1 MHASLSERHVM
12 NSSRLNLDCAFARA
26 NIPMPAVHEA
36 PLQLNQGNEPQSPG
50 MLAVQRLRRSVRA
63 AGGEATGASLASGA
77 QPASQ
82 AQLDRW
88 KERAGNTHNLASL
101 NSALEQIRH
110 AIEKDP
116 GLDLPTLL
124 LNTRFKIHSLSTFGR
139 ANKIEPHEQAPVS
152 WFLNENKL
160 HVPQDLEQLKNL
172 IEVNARPLPE
182 PAPRGNHWG
191 LLSRPIGLDG
201 EQKTQLRAVVAEHM
215 AQLSPG
221 QGMFNVF
228 QARHGAEVTGLSAAA
243 TLAKM
248 IDSAEMQALGKKL
261 EAAFA
266 GVSTADSVT
275 DWILT
280 AMVLELDAQAG
291 AKRGIVAGYDLN
303 QPASW
308 GIHPS
313 VVAERLAQHLADS
326 QQIAAPMAA
335 AAARLLLMGAAPAF
349 IVADMPANLVVGSAA
364 WARLTTVVDASE
376 QWSPGIA
383 AQENFRALM
392 TRAEHSPVS
401 DAQAL
406 IQDKAQAHAL
416 IEWGIAKGKIARQE
430 DDAYTPAAVA
440 ALRDAFNAGLTAQK
454 KAHDQLSAPMP
465 NRREMA
471 LEQLKES
478 FGIDGPFDVRDI
490 RIAKSNG
497 NESEYHSLLDIYMA
511 GKTDRI
517 VKGHLFDFSIGS
529 TDRKYFR
536 VRPLPD
542 INQMFDS
549 RMDNYLRGMKEAIT
563 QVVVKLQSD
572 LPDADKKTIAS
583 GHVEFF
589 SLRKASAAQA
599 AGEES
604 AAEAQAAKARYG
616 LLMRVKSK
624 IDPNGSDR
632 DHKNVRYV
640 YYEVFPLQGLIR
652 PRHDLPRYLP
662 NPPPRVSNPENYETT
677 QAKGV
682 DVAVDYEAYEN
693 GTSPQVGK
701 WSGGLLTEAIK
712 GVSLPELRPGQQVS
726 TATDAEARFAT
737 IGAVVADHLL
747 HSREAIKA
755 AAKGVTE
762 VEKEEGSITAAYNF
776 VTGLVPFWSAMENVL
791 KGNTSAAVKD
801 AALDIFGFV
810 IPFGKGVGQAGK
822 ALGRA
827 GEKLGTRAFKA
838 SDVLLKAAFGG
849 LNPGDGLGTLAFKGV
864 QGTKTLLQIGFRE
877 LQTLRQQGGNIAAYA
892 KTFGVVEGEMKVAGA
907 ASNVVGVTAKRHGGR
922 WHAYDVNT
930 GQVYGPPLK
939 DFRPVERRRGAVDA
953 VDNALFDRYAVST
966 ATVAGLTPDAQGIYR
981 AADNRMYI
989 RNVDGSGRAAVYQV
1003 REIANAAD
1011 QTQAQARLINPRTNR
1026 QTEFLIGRSAA
1037 GQWQRLGLSGGNQA
1051 SSRAVSIELPMEEVR
1066 RIVRPDGQVI
1076 FSASDSH
1083 TMKFDVEL
1091 GAWRATNGDQVRWRT
1106 GPYQWESG
1114 SVEEYLKVKD
1124 SLPKSSTF
1132 ETINFTLPRIP
1143 ENVAPI
1149 PKEINYIWMGGT
1161 LPPHRLENIINNAN
1175 NTPGHKS
1182 IVNVDADTPEV
1193 FQQIKV
1199 SLEGK
1204 ASNLQVR
1211 NLNESEVFKRLK
1223 ASESGEVYEYFRHGA
1238 KENYAAASDW
1248 LRYKWNYEFGGI
1260 HLDSNNVIMAKV
1272 GGVELD
1278 AAPGQVLVSTHVNKD
1293 SVGFEGYNN
1302 SVFASHKNN
1311 PVLQEIS
1318 STLYE
1323 RFKANKAWL
1332 ESNRPY
1338 LPDRPTALEQQA
1350 FDEYEKK
1357 IFEVTGPTMM
1367 NDVLE
1372 KNMGDAYQLSWVTAR
1387 PDLEG
1392 VILPKSDME
1401 HLSRAFNHYLPFRTK
1416 VPVDIG
1422 SDTTMARPPAPRS
1435 NP

>member
-1 MHASLSERHVM
+1 MAAVASDVTPPVVS
-12 NSSRLNLDCAFARA
+12 
-26 NIPMPAVHEA
+26 PA
-36 PLQLNQGNEPQSPG
+36 PRQTP
-50 MLAVQRLRRSVRA
+50 
-63 AGGEATGASLASGA
+63 
-77 QPASQ
+77 PASP
-82 AQLDRW
+82 QLADRW
-88 KERAGNTHNLASL
+88 KERAGNTHNLVSL
-101 NSALEQIRH
+101 NSALNQIRQ

-124 LNTRFKIHSLSTFGR
+124 QNTRVNIHSLSTFGQ
-139 ANKIEPHEQAPVS
+139 ANKIKPGEQVPIAWYLS
-152 WFLNENKL
+152 ENKL
-160 HVPQDLEQLKNL
+160 YVPQNLEQLANL

-182 PAPRGNHWG
+182 PKSRGNYWG
-191 LLSRPIGLDG
+191 LLSRPITLDSA
-201 EQKTQLRAVVAEHM
+201 QKTQLRAMVAEHM
-215 AQLSPG
+215 GQLSPG
-221 QGMFNVF
+221 QGTFNVF
-228 QARHGAEVTGLSAAA
+228 QARHGAEARGLSTAG

-248 IDSAEMQALGKKL
+248 IESAEMQDLGKKL
-261 EAAFA
+261 EAAFD
-266 GVSTADSVT
+266 GVSTPDSAT
-275 DWILT
+275 EWALT
-280 AMVLELDAQAG
+280 AMVLELDAKAG
-291 AKRGIVAGYDLN
+291 DKRGVVAGYDLN
-303 QPASW
+303 QPANW
-308 GIHPS
+308 GVHPS
-313 VVAERLAQHLADS
+313 VVAERLVQHLVDKH
-326 QQIAAPMAA
+326 QVAAEMAP

-364 WARLTTVVDASE
+364 WARLTAAVEACE

-383 AQENFRALM
+383 EQENFQTLM
-392 TRAEHSPVS
+392 ARAEHSPVS
-401 DAQAL
+401 EAQAL
-406 IQDKAQAHAL
+406 VQDKAQAHAL

-529 TDRKYFR
+529 TNRKYFR

-849 LNPGDGLGTLAFKGV
+849 LNPGDGLGTLALKGL
-864 QGTKTLLQIGFRE
+864 QGAKTLLQTTFRE
-877 LQTLRQQGGNIAAYA
+877 LQVLRQQGGNIASYA
-892 KTFGVVEGEMKVAGA
+892 KTFGVVDGEMKVAGA
-907 ASNVVGVTAKRHGGR
+907 ASGVVGVTAKRHAGQ
-922 WHAYDVNT
+922 WHAYDLKT

-939 DFRPVERRRGAVDA
+939 DFRALQPRQGAVNA
-953 VDNALFDRYAVST
+953 VDNALFNRYAVST
-966 ATVAGLTPDAQGIYR
+966 ARVAGLTPDSQGIYR
-981 AADNRMYI
+981 ATDNRLYI
-989 RNVDGSGRAAVYQV
+989 RNVDESGRAAVFQV
-1003 REIANAAD
+1003 REVGSAAD
-1011 QTQAQARLINPRTNR
+1011 QTTVQARLINPRTNR
-1026 QTEFLIGRSAA
+1026 QTEFVIGRNAA
-1037 GQWQRLGLSGGNQA
+1037 GEWQRLGLSGGTPVTA
-1051 SSRAVSIELPMEEVR
+1051 KGVSIELPMEEVTR
-1066 RIVRPDGQVI
+1066 KIRPDGQVV

-1083 TMKFDVEL
+1083 TMRFDVEL
-1091 GAWRATNGDQVRWRT
+1091 GAWRAMHGNQVRWRT

-1114 SVEEYLKVKD
+1114 SVEEYLKAKD
-1124 SLPKSSTF
+1124 TLPKSSTV

-1143 ENVAPI
+1143 DAVAPI
-1149 PKEINYIWMGGT
+1149 PKEINYLWMGGL

-1175 NTPGHKS
+1175 KTPGYKS
-1182 IVNVDADTPEV
+1182 VVNVDADTPEV

-1199 SLEGK
+1199 ALEGK
-1204 ASNLQVR
+1204 ASNLEVR
-1211 NLNESEVFKRLK
+1211 NLNESDVFARLK
-1223 ASESGEVYEYFRHGA
+1223 ASESGEVYEYFRHGP

-1248 LRYKWNYEFGGI
+1248 LRYKWNNEFGGI
-1260 HLDSNNVIMAKV
+1260 HLDSNNIIMAKV
-1272 GGVELD
+1272 DGLELN
-1278 AAPGQVLVSTHVNKD
+1278 AAPGQVLMNTHVNKD

-1302 SVFASHKNN
+1302 SVFASHKDN
-1311 PVLQEIS
+1311 PVLQEMS
-1318 STLYE
+1318 ATLYE

-1332 ESNRPY
+1332 DSNRPY

-1350 FDEYEKK
+1350 FDAYEKR
-1357 IFEVTGPTMM
+1357 IFEITGPIMM

-1372 KNMGDAYQLSWVTAR
+1372 KNMGDAYHLSWVTAR

-1392 VILPKSDME
+1392 VILPKAELE
-1401 HLSRAFNHYLPFRTK
+1401 HLSTAFNHYLPFRGK

-1422 SDTTMARPPAPRS
+1422 SDTTMAKPPASRT
-1435 NP
+1435 NL